1 MRSNEQRERGVPMR
15 GTQTQTTKTS
25 EPDATGK
32 RQSTR
37 QMKCVYLPPE
47 LHARVKAAAE
57 RHWRGLNHELAYIVE
72 QYLNEHDDTQHTA
85 A

>member
-1 MRSNEQRERGVPMR
+1 MR
-15 GTQTQTTKTS
+15 GTQAQRKTNAN
-25 EPDATGK
+25 DAPVK

-37 QMKCVYLPPE
+37 TMKCVYLPPD
-47 LHARVKAAAE
+47 LHARVKASAE

-72 QYLNEHDDTQHTA
+72 QYLNEHDTQHTA